1 MMSTDLKDALQFL
14 EPTPNLLNGL
24 QTLKTILVLERAY
37 AKPSLKPEEQ
47 LAVHAELG
55 FSMGQIQL
63 LDSIL
68 EALSN
73 PQLNETAAE

>member
-1 MMSTDLKDALQFL
+1 MMSTDLKDALQFV
-14 EPTPNLLNGL
+14 EPAPNLLNGL

-37 AKPSLKPEEQ
+37 AKPSLNPEEQ

-55 FSMGQIQL
+55 FSLGQIQL

-73 PQLNETAAE
+73 PQLNETEAE

>member
-1 MMSTDLKDALQFL
+1 MMSTDLKDALQFV
-14 EPTPNLLNGL
+14 EPTPNLLKGL

-37 AKPSLKPEEQ
+37 AKPSLNPEEQ

-55 FSMGQIQL
+55 FSLGQIQL

-73 PQLNETAAE
+73 PQLNETEAE